1 VRPLV
6 GDDDI
11 RAIQELASRLW
22 PLGWHP
28 GGLGWAL
35 ARGELGDE
43 VVVWDGDDGLRAWV
57 ARGQHNA
64 SEVVIQVDPADA
76 LVADATAD
84 WVVEE
89 AGPGATAEV
98 VPADVGLAAA
108 LASRGFRPSG
118 RPVWGMRRSVHAPE
132 PNAEGYIVREVRPGE
147 DEARVEVHRRAWRP
161 ADLPYEPGARGDVSP
176 DATSAFDRAAYDA
189 VRQRWLYDPGL
200 DIVAEAGDGS
210 LAGCCIAWLDPTS
223 GVAEIEP
230 VGVAPE
236 HRRRGVAVAMC
247 HEVAA
252 RVRARGG
259 RELFI
264 NTGPDDGYPVP
275 SLTYTS
281 AGFET
286 YRRAELYVLG

>member
-1 VRPLV
+1 LAGP
-6 GDDDI
+6 DDT
-11 RAIQELASRLW
+11 RGIQALASRLW

-35 ARGELGDE
+35 ARDELGDE
-43 VVVWDGDDGLRAWV
+43 VVVWDGDGANGGLVAWV
-57 ARGQHNA
+57 ARGQHND
-64 SEVVIQVDPADA
+64 SEVVIQVDPARPD
-76 LVADATAD
+76 VAEAVTR
-84 WVVEE
+84 WVVER

-98 VPADVGLAAA
+98 VPADAVLAAA
-108 LASRGFRPSG
+108 LAAEGFRPSG
-118 RPVWGMRRSVHAPE
+118 RTVYGMRRSVHAPG
-132 PNAEGYIVREVRPGE
+132 PDAGPYTVRDVRTGE
-147 DEARVEVHRRAWRP
+147 DDARVEVHRRAWRP
-161 ADLPYEPGARGDVSP
+161 ADLPYEPGARADVSP
-176 DATSAFDRAAYDA
+176 DATSSFNRAAYDA
-189 VRQRWLYDPGL
+189 VRERWLYDPAL
-200 DIVAEAGDGS
+200 DIVAEAPDGT
-210 LAGCCIAWLDPTS
+210 LAGCCIAWLDPST

-259 RELFI
+259 KELFI

-286 YRRAELYVLG
+286 YDRAELYVLG